1 MYLFFDTETT
11 GLPSDWKAPI
21 TDLNNWPRLVQL
33 AYIIYDSNGRKIKEE
48 DLIIKPEG
56 FTIPSDISDIH
67 GITTEIALKKGKS
80 ILDVLNEFNL
90 LINQSEILIAHNMS
104 FDEKII
110 GAEFLRLEIQN
121 SISSKKKICTMES
134 SKDFCAIPGPYG
146 YKWPKL
152 SELHY
157 TLFNTTFEEAHN
169 ALVDIRVTSK
179 CFWELV
185 KMKVIEIPDNTDEI
199 IKDILDLVDSTEKES
214 DNSLI
219 SEIIDESLLS
229 TNYDSLIKLGNES
242 LSLHHNNDALK
253 YFNKALNS
261 CSDLSVFQLK
271 NIYASIGQAY
281 FYLEEYSKAETFLK
295 KSTKILSKTNS
306 STHEFLAITYFKIN
320 DYTNFFATCEFIS
333 LNFTVSAKIWYYLAQ
348 AHEILG
354 HDDTARVAFQNAING
369 GMKECVPELKKL
381 LNKINNHENM

>member
-33 AYIIYDSNGRKIKEE
+33 AYIVYDSSGCKIKEE
-48 DLIIKPEG
+48 DFIIKPEG

-80 ILDVLNEFNL
+80 LVDVLKQFNL
-90 LINQSEILIAHNMS
+90 LINQSEILVAHNMS

-146 YKWPKL
+146 HKWPKL

-157 TLFNTTFEEAHN
+157 KLFNITFEEAHN

-179 CFWELV
+179 CFWELA
-185 KMKVIEIPDNTDEI
+185 KMKVIEIPNYTDEI

-214 DNSLI
+214 DNALN

-242 LSLHHNNDALK
+242 LSLHNNNDALK

-271 NIYASIGQAY
+271 NIYASIGQTY

-306 STHEFLAITYFKIN
+306 STHEFLAITYFKMN
-320 DYTNFFATCEFIS
+320 DYSNFFATCEYIS
-333 LNFTVSAKIWYYLAQ
+333 LNFTVSEKIWYYLAQ

-354 HDDTARVAFQNAING
+354 HDGTARVAFQNAING